1 LYRTSKDSKENDG
14 IASLSSFSLFSL
26 SELGFF
32 LCVIFCDVVGD
43 ARTKDTVTG
52 TREMVVG
59 ILEQRLESLLA
70 SAAGVASVLH
80 AGFL

>member
-1 LYRTSKDSKENDG
+1 VRD
-14 IASLSSFSLFSL
+14 
-26 SELGFF
+26 
-32 LCVIFCDVVGD
+32 FCDVVGD